1 MHLMRHSTLLLLL
14 ALAALSV
21 VDARASDISCA
32 TTQQPAER
40 VICDHA
46 ILNNEYEDIVSQQ
59 QTMLSAGK
67 LSPGQLSQWRQ
78 SRNACTDV
86 HCIDTVFAQWN
97 TTVRAVA
104 STPSAA
110 VAPEIA
116 SASASAPVGPD
127 PDAVPS
133 PASAAVATSDS
144 SVVQRGSAAGVA
156 LPQPVASQ
164 TSSPVAA
171 SAASDARESR
181 NGIGISGGMSSGVMA
196 AILIAIGCG
205 AFVSRRRKN
214 VRPTRKP

>member
-1 MHLMRHSTLLLLL
+1 MHLMRHSTWLL
-14 ALAALSV
+14 ALIALSV
-21 VDARASDISCA
+21 TEAHASDISCT

-67 LSPGQLSQWRQ
+67 LSPSQLSRWRQ

-97 TTVRAVA
+97 TMFRAVGTT
-104 STPSAA
+104 SSVA
-110 VAPEIA
+110 VVPEIA
-116 SASASAPVGPD
+116 SATASAPVGPD
-127 PDAVPS
+127 PDAVPAPVPS
-133 PASAAVATSDS
+133 SAAVATSDP

-156 LPQPVASQ
+156 LPQPVASEAPA
-164 TSSPVAA
+164 PVVS
-171 SAASDARESR
+171 SAASGASESR
-181 NGIGISGGMSSGVMA
+181 GIGGMSGMSGGVLA

-205 AFVSRRRKN
+205 AFINRRRKSA
-214 VRPTRKP
+214 RPRKP